1 MARVRFLGQNHLCHL
16 FIKDIQK
23 ISDPPHSL
31 EKSIEAI
38 IYQIYKKYL
47 IHPFVFSKLSREEML
62 IELVYF
68 SFRWYYS

>member
-1 MARVRFLGQNHLCHL
+1 MPMARVGFLAQNHL

-38 IYQIYKKYL
+38 IYQIYKNISDSSICFFKAFKGGNAY
-47 IHPFVFSKLSREEML
+47 
-62 IELVYF
+62 
-68 SFRWYYS
+68 